1 MGDNKIMNHLDRYRS
16 DVREFKSATS
26 QLKSKSKRLFDS
38 LESLNATWIGPA
50 HNVYVAN
57 VAEDKE
63 LMESVFKALRELGEE
78 LSDADSTYRKCE
90 DRVRQEINS
99 LIV

>member
-50 HNVYVAN
+50 H
-57 VAEDKE
+57 KE